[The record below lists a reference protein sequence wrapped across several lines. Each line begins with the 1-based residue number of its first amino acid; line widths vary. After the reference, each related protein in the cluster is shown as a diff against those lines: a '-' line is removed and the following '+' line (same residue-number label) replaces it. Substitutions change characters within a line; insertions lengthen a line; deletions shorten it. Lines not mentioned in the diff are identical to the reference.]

1 MDNAVVGSVQYQ
13 GSWNASSNTPTITS
27 GVGTQG
33 HYYIVSVAGSTNID
47 GVSDW
52 QVGDWI
58 IFNGTTWDK
67 IDNTD
72 LVTSIQNIGGGSE
85 IYDQITGAGAVQL
98 RTILTDSNLSATQN
112 SNDVTI
118 AAPNMAKTNVDNNFS
133 VDQTID
139 GNLNIEGS
147 AKGIK
152 GNRGDNDYMYISNG
166 VSASDRANILLR
178 HSSGNN
184 YGSMRIDG
192 TAVANWYLDRFQF
205 LKKASFSSYTNSTP
219 SNNEHWFNGTNFNFR
234 EEGISK
240 TLKNGLGH
248 LGSLNPAL
256 LDANDSA
263 LVNSFYRVA
272 GSWTGSPFAGVNGGN
287 QGHIVHMGFN
297 STFANQIFYPLDSV
311 NNLRYRSK
319 LSGTWGSWVEIGAGG
334 GGGSR
339 TTQSVATTS
348 LLSVDVSQ
356 YKQYSVTDL
365 DQSLIISVPLNPS
378 EENDIVYRIKD
389 DGITPQ
395 FIIFDFVYRPIGVDL
410 PFTTTLGKTMYIGCK
425 YNADDL
431 VWDVVSVKEEA

>member
-205 LKKASFSSYTNSTP
+205 LKK
-219 SNNEHWFNGTNFNFR
+219 
-234 EEGISK
+234 
-240 TLKNGLGH
+240 
-248 LGSLNPAL
+248 
-256 LDANDSA
+256 
-263 LVNSFYRVA
+263 
-272 GSWTGSPFAGVNGGN
+272 
-287 QGHIVHMGFN
+287 
-297 STFANQIFYPLDSV
+297 
-311 NNLRYRSK
+311 
-319 LSGTWGSWVEIGAGG
+319 
-334 GGGSR
+334 
-339 TTQSVATTS
+339 TS
-348 LLSVDVSQ
+348 
-356 YKQYSVTDL
+356 
-365 DQSLIISVPLNPS
+365 
-378 EENDIVYRIKD
+378 
-389 DGITPQ
+389 
-395 FIIFDFVYRPIGVDL
+395 
-410 PFTTTLGKTMYIGCK
+410 
-425 YNADDL
+425 
-431 VWDVVSVKEEA
+431 